1 MPGDLLFWKLS
12 NYGIDVEDRD
22 IVAAVVAGNP
32 AGLAQAYDRYAA
44 PLFTYCR
51 TLLRESADAAD
62 AVQDTFVIAS
72 AKLSGLRDPEK
83 LRTWLYAV
91 ARNECYRRLRSR
103 ETAPGL
109 DEVPDVTDE
118 SAEVGASAERAEL
131 QALVHDALTG
141 LNSGDREVI
150 ELNLRHDFDSNELA
164 ETLGV
169 SRNHAHAMLSRA
181 RNQLKT
187 SLGALLVARSG
198 RQSCA
203 ELDFMLSDWDGQMS
217 VLLRKRINRHIDTC
231 EICGEQSRR
240 ELSPAA
246 LFSLLPLVALPPG
259 FRDRVL
265 RLCADSTPQSQQYR
279 AKVTQQ
285 AGAFNGSGFP
295 VAAGI
300 AMSGRWPAVRRHAL
314 IAAPAALAMIVACVI
329 FIALAA
335 SGNHV
340 GSALTIS
347 PLVASP
353 QASGSPGVTAA
364 VSPSATAGS
373 PRPSASAA
381 ARLATSAPPAAS
393 LTPGGTV
400 TSATSAAPV
409 HSTKPAP
416 KPTETKHSSPSPT
429 PAQPSPTPRPPSPS
443 PSPSPSPTPTV
454 GTLQVSASTVTLAP
468 SANGGLPAGTVTLT
482 AVGGPV
488 SLYTISVSPSA
499 DGALA
504 VSPSTG
510 TLFPGQSVT
519 LTLSLTK
526 VMNLDTEIFIDPG
539 DVTIT
544 VLYSAP
550 RIDS

>member
-12 NYGIDVEDRD
+12 NYGIDVEDRE
-22 IVAAVVAGNP
+22 IVAAVVAGDP

-72 AKLSGLRDPEK
+72 AKLSGLRDPDK

-118 SAEVGASAERAEL
+118 SGEIGASAERVEL

-164 ETLGV
+164 EALGV

-187 SLGALLVARSG
+187 SLGALLVARTG

-265 RLCADSTPQSQQYR
+265 RLCADDTPQSQQYR

-285 AGAFNGSGFP
+285 AGSFNASGFP
-295 VAAGI
+295 VAAGAAI
-300 AMSGRWPAVRRHAL
+300 AMSGRWQAVRRHAL
-314 IAAPAALAMIVACVI
+314 IAAPAAVAMIAACVI
-329 FIALAA
+329 FVALAA
-335 SGNHV
+335 AGNHP

-347 PLVASP
+347 PLIASP
-353 QASGSPGVTAA
+353 QASASPGVTA

-373 PRPSASAA
+373 PRPSKSSA
-381 ARLATSAPPAAS
+381 ARLATSAAPTAS

-400 TSATSAAPV
+400 TSATSAAPG
-409 HSTKPAP
+409 HSTKPTP
-416 KPTETKHSSPSPT
+416 KPTETKHSAPSPT
-429 PAQPSPTPRPPSPS
+429 PARPSPTPRSPS
-443 PSPSPSPTPTV
+443 PSPKPSPTPTA
-454 GTLQVSASTVTLAP
+454 GTLQASASAVILAP
-468 SANGGLPAGTVTLT
+468 TANGGLPVGTVTLT

-488 SLYTISVSPSA
+488 SLYTITIDPSA
-499 DGALA
+499 DGALT

-539 DVTIT
+539 NVAIT
-544 VLYSAP
+544 VVYSAP
-550 RIDS
+550 RTDN